1 MGTERDVREIDSG
14 AERWAVGEQAAD
26 RVALEPETDAAGLF
40 RALTLRQ
47 VSRNKYFASFTY
59 EGFMRVHRRFRVV
72 RALQREAERLVEIPG
87 SSCRVRQSDGVL
99 QVRLE
104 SPRLLYRREVALLP
118 YEWEWLEGQAG
129 IRSLLAAAAA
139 QGVDTVGRLLP

>member
-1 MGTERDVREIDSG
+1 MGTAREVRELDSG
-14 AERWAVGEQAAD
+14 AGRWDAGDRAAERAAVQ
-26 RVALEPETDAAGLF
+26 PETDAAGLF

-47 VSRNKYFASFTY
+47 VSRNKYFASFSY

-72 RALQREAERLVEIPG
+72 RSLQVEAERLVEIPG
-87 SSCRVRQSDGVL
+87 SSCRVRQRAGVL

-104 SPRLLYRREVALLP
+104 SPRLQYRREVALLP

-129 IRSLLAAAAA
+129 IRSLLAAAAT
-139 QGVDTVGRLLP
+139 QGADTMGRLLP